1 MLRNLLYSIFF
12 HIIFVALIILSTTD
26 FSSEVSQ
33 MEITPLTINFMSEND
48 LDALEK
54 NKATKVDDRVK
65 DMSLDEKIDLYDKIK
80 NSKKLKE
87 NKENKVIYEKS
98 DKIARKEQTEKILD
112 NNEENEFSYYYT
124 PVYVSED
131 KVNTEEKKKL
141 VENKLKR
148 EELRKK
154 LKDRKMI
161 PDINPDD
168 IQQMQTL
175 DEVIKISQKPLIVK
189 KKQEK
194 KEEIKK
200 DIASNDV
207 PQNTNLVNTTSEIIE
222 ESVQK
227 NDNLDDLVNEMNE
240 IPVID
245 AKYNNLS
252 QNQIFSDEDY
262 QKLKDTENDGE
273 DSKYMLSLRE
283 KRNIQRQIKGCY
295 KMAILRSKKDSKAIV
310 GLTVQVSENGN
321 INMENINVNKIVD
334 NFDEMSFNIAVDNAK
349 SALVFCSP
357 LRGLPVAKYRIWK
370 QMTFVFDSNN
380 LE

>member
-1 MLRNLLYSIFF
+1 
-12 HIIFVALIILSTTD
+12 VALIILSTTD